1 MIKHTEKELL
11 ADTKQALFKKPE
23 NFPKDNKDSLQL
35 MFRFFTSNVKDL
47 EQKSHNQELYE
58 MLGWQDEMYFD
69 VISSF
74 WTVFA
79 CAVIME
85 VHDNKAYSRTAKYCC
100 FPDYK
105 TYFTPWIPGGKYGYI
120 NKATGKREA
129 SFPQRYLEPREGIVR
144 IVHSTVQSYPQ
155 LNELAALTHCVA
167 NFMPC
172 PPPEYNHEKGLAEK
186 VHDFLPLFVDFID
199 AHCESGSDETADMQ
213 KWKAWLIANR
223 ERFCLEDYYTVQ
235 NNHIKGIPFFRTQSL
250 NHPLPSTKSEIT
262 ECLAE
267 MTLRIRTRANRL
279 LELHKM
285 EG

>member
-11 ADTKQALFKKPE
+11 ADTKQALFKNAE

-35 MFRFFTSNVKDL
+35 IFRFFTGNVKNL

-105 TYFTPWIPGGKYGYI
+105 TYFT
-120 NKATGKREA
+120 
-129 SFPQRYLEPREGIVR
+129 
-144 IVHSTVQSYPQ
+144 
-155 LNELAALTHCVA
+155 
-167 NFMPC
+167 
-172 PPPEYNHEKGLAEK
+172 
-186 VHDFLPLFVDFID
+186 
-199 AHCESGSDETADMQ
+199 
-213 KWKAWLIANR
+213 
-223 ERFCLEDYYTVQ
+223 
-235 NNHIKGIPFFRTQSL
+235 HISI
-250 NHPLPSTKSEIT
+250 
-262 ECLAE
+262 C
-267 MTLRIRTRANRL
+267 
-279 LELHKM
+279 
-285 EG
+285 